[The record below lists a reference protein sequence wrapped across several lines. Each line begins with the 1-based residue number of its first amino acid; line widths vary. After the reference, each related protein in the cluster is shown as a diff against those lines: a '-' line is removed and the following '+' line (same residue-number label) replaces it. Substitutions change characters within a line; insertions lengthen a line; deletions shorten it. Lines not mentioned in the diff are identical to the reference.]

1 MGRHI
6 FVDIECRLTGKQR
19 GSHRIGLIII
29 IGVIVVVVVVFIVY
43 VVFVIIRIFCFFT
56 R

>member
-29 IGVIVVVVVVFIVY
+29 IGVIVVVDVFIVY

>member
-19 GSHRIGLIII
+19 GSHRIGPIII
-29 IGVIVVVVVVFIVY
+29 IGVIVVVVVFIVY

>member
-29 IGVIVVVVVVFIVY
+29 IGVIVVVVVFIVY